1 MELCSCGCELCCL
14 SEGIDEEERRGG
26 GQVLYEIVLS
36 SISLCP
42 GPGWTWWR

>member
-26 GQVLYEIVLS
+26 GKSYM
-36 SISLCP
+36 
-42 GPGWTWWR
+42 R